1 MCRVPGEKD
10 VLRRWFPATDG
21 TGAGGRIVKTA
32 TLRTLLFV
40 ILLFP
45 PYWFD
50 RVTAI
55 GEELIDDVV
64 TGIIG

>member
-1 MCRVPGEKD
+1 VSCPEEKD

-21 TGAGGRIVKTA
+21 TDAGGRVVEAA

-45 PYWFD
+45 PYLFD

-55 GEELIDDVV
+55 GEELINDVV
-64 TGIIG
+64 TGITG

>member
-1 MCRVPGEKD
+1 VE
-10 VLRRWFPATDG
+10 A
-21 TGAGGRIVKTA
+21 A
-32 TLRTLLFV
+32 TLGALLLV

-45 PYWFD
+45 PYSFD

-64 TGIIG
+64 TGIRG

>member
-1 MCRVPGEKD
+1 
-10 VLRRWFPATDG
+10 
-21 TGAGGRIVKTA
+21 VKTA

-64 TGIIG
+64 TGITG